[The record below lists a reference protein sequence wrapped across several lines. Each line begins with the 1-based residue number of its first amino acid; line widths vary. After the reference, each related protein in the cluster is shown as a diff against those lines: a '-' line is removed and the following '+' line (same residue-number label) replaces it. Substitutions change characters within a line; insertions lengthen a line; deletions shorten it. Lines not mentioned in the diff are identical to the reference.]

1 MAKKKVEE
9 PKKIGAI
16 ITGTVEE
23 VLHNSMIPYAECVI
37 LDRALPRVED
47 GLKPVQRRILYA
59 MSELGL
65 APDKPHKKCA
75 RIVGECMG
83 TRSRKG

>member
-9 PKKIGAI
+9 PQKIGAI

-47 GLKPVQRRILYA
+47 
-59 MSELGL
+59 
-65 APDKPHKKCA
+65 
-75 RIVGECMG
+75 
-83 TRSRKG
+83 